1 MDSQVLDEED
11 DRRAAD
17 AEQGVGGSASMA
29 TTTHRLIM
37 PKPEPMEF
45 MGALQLIRRQPGRSK
60 DRHTKVEGR
69 GRRIRMP
76 AACAA
81 RIFQLTR
88 ELGHK
93 SDGETIRWLLHHAEP
108 AIIAATGTGTIPA
121 IATTV
126 DGTLKIPSEAPSAP
140 AGGGGGTTTSSGD
153 GRRRRKLQPMRAGAN
168 SGVSLSTGL
177 APIVAAA
184 PGVVPVWAF
193 GGRSSLPVSSPVWM
207 IPTNYAVGA
216 GPSTPAAT
224 AVWNLPT
231 SPHIVKF
238 TGRPFNAGVVL
249 PGVVPGLNLA
259 TAETEVHSAK
269 LAAAVGPVNAELQLM
284 GEATDQ
290 KRRKEENGEEK
301 EGEEEYERDEEA
313 AEPLAGD

>member
-11 DRRAAD
+11 DRRVAD
-17 AEQGVGGSASMA
+17 AEPGGGGAASTAM
-29 TTTHRLIM
+29 TTHRMIM

-108 AIIAATGTGTIPA
+108 AIIAATGTGTVPA

-140 AGGGGGTTTSSGD
+140 AAGGGGMTTSSGD
-153 GRRRRKLQPMRAGAN
+153 GRRRKLQPMRAAAN

-177 APIVAAA
+177 APIVAGA

-193 GGRSSLPVSSPVWM
+193 GGGSAHPGASPVWM
-207 IPTNYAVGA
+207 IPTNYVLGA
-216 GPSTPAAT
+216 GPSTP
-224 AVWNLPT
+224 VWNLPT
-231 SPHIVKF
+231 SPQIVKL
-238 TGRPFNAGVVL
+238 TGRPFNTGVVL
-249 PGVVPGLNLA
+249 PGAVPGLNLT
-259 TAETEVHSAK
+259 TAETGVDTAK

-290 KRRKEENGEEK
+290 KRGHEENGEE
-301 EGEEEYERDEEA
+301 EYGRADEA

>member
-1 MDSQVLDEED
+1 MESQVLDEED

-17 AEQGVGGSASMA
+17 AEPAGGSAASTAM
-29 TTTHRLIM
+29 TTHRLIM

-93 SDGETIRWLLHHAEP
+93 SDGETIRWLLQHAEP
-108 AIIAATGTGTIPA
+108 AIIAATGTGTVPA

-126 DGTLKIPSEAPSAP
+126 GGTLKIPSEAPSVPSA
-140 AGGGGGTTTSSGD
+140 GGGGTTTSSVD
-153 GRRRRKLQPMRAGAN
+153 GRKRSKLQPMRAAN

-193 GGRSSLPVSSPVWM
+193 GGGSALAGASPIWM
-207 IPTNYAVGA
+207 IPTNYALGA
-216 GPSTPAAT
+216 GPPTQAAT
-224 AVWNLPT
+224 PVWSHPT
-231 SPHIVKF
+231 SPHIVKL
-238 TGRPFNAGVVL
+238 TGNLFNAGVVL
-249 PGVVPGLNLA
+249 PDAVPGLNLA
-259 TAETEVHSAK
+259 TAETEVHTAK
-269 LAAAVGPVNAELQLM
+269 LAAAVVPVNAELQLM
-284 GEATDQ
+284 GEPTDQ
-290 KRRKEENGEEK
+290 KRGQEGNGEKK
-301 EGEEEYERDEEA
+301 EGEEEYGREEEA
-313 AEPLAGD
+313 AEPLVGD

>member
-1 MDSQVLDEED
+1 MDSQLLDEED
-11 DRRAAD
+11 DRRTAD
-17 AEQGVGGSASMA
+17 DEPGGGSAASTE

-45 MGALQLIRRQPGRSK
+45 MGSLQLIKRQPGRSK

-108 AIIAATGTGTIPA
+108 AIIAATGTGTVPA
-121 IATTV
+121 IATSV
-126 DGTLKIPSEAPSAP
+126 DGTLKIPSEASSAP
-140 AGGGGGTTTSSGD
+140 SGRRGGTSTSSVD
-153 GRRRRKLQPMRAGAN
+153 GRRRKLQPMRAAAN

-184 PGVVPVWAF
+184 PAVVPVLAF
-193 GGRSSLPVSSPVWM
+193 GGGSALSGASPVWM
-207 IPTNYAVGA
+207 IPNNYALGA
-216 GPSTPAAT
+216 GPSTPVVAP
-224 AVWNLPT
+224 VWTLPT
-231 SPHIVKF
+231 SPHIIKL

-249 PGVVPGLNLA
+249 PGAVELNLA
-259 TAETEVHSAK
+259 TAETKAQTSK
-269 LAAAVGPVNAELQLM
+269 LAKTAGLLNAELQLM
-284 GEATDQ
+284 GDAMDP
-290 KRRKEENGEEK
+290 KRGKAEYGKDKKGEEQ
-301 EGEEEYERDEEA
+301 YARDNDS

>member
-1 MDSQVLDEED
+1 MDSQLLDEED
-11 DRRAAD
+11 DRRKAD
-17 AEQGVGGSASMA
+17 AEPGGGGSAASTE

-45 MGALQLIRRQPGRSK
+45 MGSLPLMKRQPGRSK

-108 AIIAATGTGTIPA
+108 AIISATGTGTVPA

-126 DGTLKIPSEAPSAP
+126 DGTLKIPSEVSSAP
-140 AGGGGGTTTSSGD
+140 ADRRGVTTTSSVD
-153 GRRRRKLQPMRAGAN
+153 GRRRKLQPMRAASN

-177 APIVAAA
+177 APILAA
-184 PGVVPVWAF
+184 PAVVPVLAF
-193 GGRSSLPVSSPVWM
+193 GGGSALPGASPVWM
-207 IPTNYAVGA
+207 IPSNYALGA
-216 GPSTPAAT
+216 GPSTPVAAP
-224 AVWNLPT
+224 VWTLPT
-231 SPHIVKF
+231 PPHIIKF
-238 TGRPFNAGVVL
+238 TGRPFNAGVAL
-249 PGVVPGLNLA
+249 PGAVELNLA
-259 TAETEVHSAK
+259 TAETDAQTAK
-269 LAAAVGPVNAELQLM
+269 LAKTAGPLNAELQLM
-284 GEATDQ
+284 GEAMDQ
-290 KRRKEENGEEK
+290 NRGKAEYGKDKKGEEQ
-301 EGEEEYERDEEA
+301 YARDNDS
-313 AEPLAGD
+313 AEPLAGG

>member
-1 MDSQVLDEED
+1 MLDEED

-17 AEQGVGGSASMA
+17 AEHGGGSTASTA
-29 TTTHRLIM
+29 TTMHRLIM
-37 PKPEPMEF
+37 PKPEPVEF

-93 SDGETIRWLLHHAEP
+93 SDGETIRWLLQHAEP
-108 AIIAATGTGTIPA
+108 AIIAATGTGTVPA

-140 AGGGGGTTTSSGD
+140 FAGGGGTTTSSGD
-153 GRRRRKLQPMRAGAN
+153 GRKRRKLQPMRAAN

-184 PGVVPVWAF
+184 PGVFPVWAF
-193 GGRSSLPVSSPVWM
+193 GGGSALAGASPIWM
-207 IPTNYAVGA
+207 IPTNYALGA
-216 GPSTPAAT
+216 GPSTPTAT
-224 AVWNLPT
+224 PVWSHPT
-231 SPHIVKF
+231 SSHIVKL

-249 PGVVPGLNLA
+249 SDVVQGLNLA
-259 TAETEVHSAK
+259 TAETELHTAK

-284 GEATDQ
+284 GEASDQ
-290 KRRKEENGEEK
+290 KRGQVGNGEEK
-301 EGEEEYERDEEA
+301 YERDEEA
-313 AEPLAGD
+313 AELLAGD